1 MKSSPWNAPLKVETY
16 RSGPFV
22 FQAGIDLDSL
32 APLIQRVEDAREFFN
47 KLPIYP
53 KVTALMAH
61 IVLVGG
67 IHGTNTIEGGTES
80 SEEIDMI
87 VNMPPEMIKEDS
99 QRRISNLKEAH
110 ALATDY
116 ALEFHNHAGKPILEI
131 FEDMFSVLHEIITG
145 GLKEN
150 DIRGNIPGAYRDN
163 QKGFNTKVGDA
174 LHGGVYTAPKCRDDI
189 ALLMKNLITWANSEP
204 IITLPA
210 VIRAPLVHY
219 YFERIHP
226 FGDGNGRT
234 GRLIESMI
242 LKAAG
247 FKYADFLIGKYYNDN
262 YDHYMALFNECRK
275 QAKDGVE
282 YPNTPFIRFFLEG
295 MRETIA
301 TTYDIIL
308 KLIARFM
315 FADFARAL
323 RDKRQINDRQFDI
336 VTTLLDQKKD
346 SCLIEDIRN
355 AAWYKRLYKNRTYAT
370 AIRDLKGLAEMK
382 LARVDFGK
390 GILDLQIMPTPA

>member
-1 MKSSPWNAPLKVETY
+1 MKSSPWNVPLKVETY

-47 KLPIYP
+47 KLPLYP
-53 KVTALMAH
+53 EVMALMAH

-80 SEEIDMI
+80 SEEIDRI
-87 VNMPPEMIKEDS
+87 VNMPPEMIKEES
-99 QRRISNLKEAH
+99 QRRVSNLKEAH
-110 ALATDY
+110 ALATSHARFGFPKFDL
-116 ALEFHNHAGKPILEI
+116 LEGVITG
-131 FEDMFSVLHEIITG
+131 LHRIITD

-150 DIRGNIPGAYRDN
+150 DIRKNIPGAYRDN

-174 LHGGVYTAPKCRDDI
+174 LHGGVYTPPKSKDDI
-189 ALLMKNLITWANSEP
+189 ALLMKKFAEWANSEP

-210 VIRAPLVHY
+210 IIRAPLVHY

-262 YDHYMALFNECRK
+262 FDRYMALFNECRK
-275 QAKDGVE
+275 REKDKAE
-282 YPNTPFIRFFLEG
+282 YPNTTFIRFFLEG
-295 MRETIA
+295 MRETIVA
-301 TTYDIIL
+301 TYDIVL
-308 KLIARFM
+308 KLITRFM

-323 RDKRQINDRQFDI
+323 RDKKQINDRQYDI